1 MKATKGVV
9 AAGHKVTAQAA
20 AEILDAGGNA
30 YDAALAALFAS
41 WAEGFQAHT
50 NQLPEF
56 SAETSRAFGGD
67 PNITYYHS
75 YWRLDPDQALVI
87 ETPVP
92 ACDAW
97 NFQLNNHWMESLDY
111 RYFRVHVNAHTAHY
125 ALDGS
130 VRIVVAHEDPGH
142 PNWIQTVGHPHGT
155 MCFRWFHADAHPE
168 PKTRVVKLA
177 ELRGA
182 A

>member
-1 MKATKGVV
+1 M
-9 AAGHKVTAQAA
+9 
-20 AEILDAGGNA
+20 
-30 YDAALAALFAS
+30 
-41 WAEGFQAHT
+41 
-50 NQLPEF
+50 
-56 SAETSRAFGGD
+56 
-67 PNITYYHS
+67 
-75 YWRLDPDQALVI
+75 
-87 ETPVP
+87 TPP
-92 ACDAW
+92 KCLTW

-111 RYFRVHVNAHTAHY
+111 RYFRIHVNAHTAIY
-125 ALDGS
+125 EPDGA
-130 VRIVVAHEDPGH
+130 VRIVVAHQDPGH